1 MRIVARGLVAAL
13 LNAQLAVAAYACP
26 QVAAAMAAAELL
38 VQSVAQPMAEVAE
51 VARPVVAVLAVAAAM
66 PDCADRMQDADASTA
81 TLCAEH
87 CKVGQQSDQM
97 PSLALPAVQLMARYE
112 TPFEAQRMPASRPGG
127 AWSSALITAAPPL
140 AVAHCCW
147 RI

>member
-1 MRIVARGLVAAL
+1 MHRPWLRIVARGLVAVL

-26 QVAAAMAAAELL
+26 QVAQAMAAAELFA
-38 VQSVAQPMAEVAE
+38 QSVAKPVAQ
-51 VARPVVAVLAVAAAM
+51 PVVAVAAAM
-66 PDCADRMQDADASTA
+66 PDCADMTQGADASTA

-87 CKVGQQSDQM
+87 CKFGQQSDSA
-97 PSLALPAVQLMARYE
+97 PTLALPAVLLMARYDAPF
-112 TPFEAQRMPASRPGG
+112 TPLRAPASRPGG